1 MSASSWIRL
10 TSCFLW
16 QKMRA
21 VPFHIAE
28 VIPSY
33 RVTFELVAACVK
45 GRCLLM
51 SDVKLGVSGIATGF
65 LGCRHGSDM

>member
-1 MSASSWIRL
+1 
-10 TSCFLW
+10 
-16 QKMRA
+16 MRA

-65 LGCRHGSDM
+65 TGCSDGSDM

>member
-1 MSASSWIRL
+1 MSASKLKSHVAFCVL
-10 TSCFLW
+10 C
-16 QKMRA
+16 A

-45 GRCLLM
+45 GRCLLI

-65 LGCRHGSDM
+65 LGCSDGSDM